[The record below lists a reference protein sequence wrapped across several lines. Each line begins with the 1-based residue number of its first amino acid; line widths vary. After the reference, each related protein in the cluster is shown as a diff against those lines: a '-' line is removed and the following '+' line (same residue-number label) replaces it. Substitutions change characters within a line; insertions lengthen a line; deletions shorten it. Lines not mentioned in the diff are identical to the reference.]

1 MFTLNSRYLLL
12 LSRDQAIITA
22 ATFFQFLLRHRY
34 LLWSH
39 WLSLRSP
46 STPHGSVSASQAGVL
61 WLFVKIISIRWPRV
75 QNHHFSTTSMSRDA
89 GDGLSGQGRQYSV
102 CVFNKLN
109 VRQGNIWDDPSPAA
123 LWASYKHKQMTWT
136 WWSQPTLAIMETRN
150 ILTREKKTMHRLSVV
165 SLFMPRSG
173 VRCSFRCSCL

>member
-1 MFTLNSRYLLL
+1 MIPL
-12 LSRDQAIITA
+12 
-22 ATFFQFLLRHRY
+22 
-34 LLWSH
+34 
-39 WLSLRSP
+39 
-46 STPHGSVSASQAGVL
+46 
-61 WLFVKIISIRWPRV
+61 IISAQPLNPSRLSVCISGRSFVTICENYIHSLTQSSKPSFFNNFNVKRCWRWTLGP
-75 QNHHFSTTSMSRDA
+75 
-89 GDGLSGQGRQYSV
+89 GQWCSV